1 MSGKCV
7 IDTPQQ
13 FADQADKT
21 VTGGIKSLY
30 LPEEEV
36 LVEPE
41 DLEKTPRIKDTLQVH
56 MVRRFLDIQKTPYL
70 EFFNLAT
77 DKKPFLLNAMANMR
91 PVDINATQSTIVS
104 VIFVLPI
111 INQLKNGFSA
121 WLVWFGLLPY
131 VITDQVISH
140 FYFLFYIW

>member
-21 VTGGIKSLY
+21 ITGIKSLH

-41 DLEKTPRIKDTLQVH
+41 NLEKVPRIKDTLQVH
-56 MVRRFLDIQKTPYL
+56 LVRRFLDIQKIPCFY
-70 EFFNLAT
+70 FFNLAT
-77 DKKPFLLNAMANMR
+77 DKKPFLLNTMTNIR
-91 PVDINATQSTIVS
+91 PVDINATQSMIVS
-104 VIFVLPI
+104 VIFVWPI
-111 INQLKNGFSA
+111 INQLKNGFNA
-121 WLVWFGLLPY
+121 
-131 VITDQVISH
+131 
-140 FYFLFYIW
+140 